1 MNLLWREWRTLAG
14 DWQLF
19 DSRISFSS
27 VRLSSHNAT
36 GLSLAKYGC
45 QPVIARRIDN
55 GDRGGGGV
63 CNTYLKT
70 TQTSPA
76 RMKHKKIKQN
86 QIQYFQQQHAAHDRH
101 LFLDKDSRSLIEH
114 FSRLRHLVSERSV
127 LTQSKN
133 LNLELVCSTFFRRKP
148 CDSPSSDSRFDSHCF
163 FSFLFFVSFGSCDRS
178 TSFTVRTQQENW
190 KIANQQRIVY
200 TLHSSVIRVRII

>member
-1 MNLLWREWRTLAG
+1 M
-14 DWQLF
+14 
-19 DSRISFSS
+19 
-27 VRLSSHNAT
+27 
-36 GLSLAKYGC
+36 
-45 QPVIARRIDN
+45 
-55 GDRGGGGV
+55 
-63 CNTYLKT
+63 
-70 TQTSPA
+70 
-76 RMKHKKIKQN
+76 KKIKQN

-200 TLHSSVIRVRII
+200 IHQSVECESFERQDARSRQSIGSINAFLDCGHSVFSNQFSFEFIVCDTITTNRNEHQFVFREFNLNF